1 MSYTKKTMADGEKI
15 EVVAHIH
22 WVKFIKADLLVLL
35 LLVLTMGLQSLIMDL
50 ITIVIILYLV
60 LKVYIDLWTVEMIV
74 TNMRVVSKEGIF
86 TIITQELKNKKIES
100 VEIRQSFWGSMLG
113 YADIHFSGTG
123 TSDVWFKCVAHP
135 YQIKKRVEA
144 TIDL

>member
-1 MSYTKKTMADGEKI
+1 MSYTKKTLTENEKI
-15 EVVAHIH
+15 EVIAHIH
-22 WVKFIKADLLVLL
+22 WIKFIKADFLVLCLL
-35 LLVLTMGLQSLIMDL
+35 LLTIGLQSLIMDL
-50 ITIVIILYLV
+50 ITIVVILFLV

-86 TIITQELKNKKIES
+86 TVITQELKNKKIES
-100 VEIRQSFWGSMLG
+100 VEIRQSFWGNILG

-135 YQIKKRVEA
+135 YQIKKKVEA
-144 TIDL
+144 IIDL